1 MESKQNES
9 VSLYSWFLLILLSL
23 TWGSSYILM
32 KKGLLAYQ
40 PEQMASLRITISM
53 LCFLPFFFLRF
64 RKIDWSK
71 WKYFLIIGLSG
82 NFLPSFFFA
91 FAETE
96 ISSSLAGVLSSLT
109 PLFTLLLGLL
119 IYGVPFTWNKAVAV
133 GIGLAG
139 AVVLVLYGSGAN
151 FDGNKWY
158 ALLVVLAAMMYAL
171 SSNTVKKHL
180 GDVNPIDMSIASFI
194 MVGFPAMIYLFNTD
208 FLYRLQTHESGWS
221 SLGYISILAIAGT
234 VIASILFYKLVQLTT
249 PVIASMVSYLV
260 PVVALFWGFMDGE
273 TISVFHFLG
282 MGLILVGVY
291 VSKMEKGRLDG

>member
-32 KKGLLAYQ
+32 KKGLIAYQ

-53 LCFLPFFFLRF
+53 LCFLPFFILRF

-119 IYGVPFTWNKAVAV
+119 MYGVPFTWNKAIAV

-158 ALLVVLAAMMYAL
+158 ALLVVLAAVMYAF

-180 GDVNPIDMSIASFI
+180 GEVNPFDMSTASFI
-194 MVGFPAMIYLFNTD
+194 MVGVPAMIYLFNTD
-208 FLYRLQTHESGWS
+208 FLYRLQTHEAGWS

-234 VIASILFYKLVQLTT
+234 VVASVLFYKLVQLTT
-249 PVIASMVSYLV
+249 PVIASMVSYLI
-260 PVVALFWGFMDGE
+260 PVIALFWGFMDGE
-273 TISVFHFLG
+273 SISVFHFLG
-282 MGLILVGVY
+282 MSLILIGVY
-291 VSKMEKGRLDG
+291 VSKMKRVGKGG

>member
-1 MESKQNES
+1 MDSSQNEN
-9 VSLYSWFLLILLSL
+9 VGLYSWFLLLLLSL

-32 KKGLLAYQ
+32 KYGLLAYS

-53 LCFLPFFFLRF
+53 LSFLPLFIIRF

-71 WKYFLIIGLSG
+71 WKYFLIIGLAG
-82 NFLPSFFFA
+82 NFFPSFFFA

-119 IYGVPFTWNKAVAV
+119 IYGVQFSWFKAVAV
-133 GIGLAG
+133 VIGLCG
-139 AVVLVLYGSGAN
+139 AVVLVLFGSGAN
-151 FDGNKWY
+151 FEGNRWY
-158 ALLVVLAAMMYAL
+158 ALLVVGATMMYAI
-171 SSNTVKKHL
+171 SSNTVKEHL
-180 GDVNPIDMSIASFI
+180 SDVKPIDMSIASFI
-194 MVGFPAMIYLFNTD
+194 MVGIPAMLYLLTTD
-208 FLYRLQTHESGWS
+208 FLHRLTTHESGWS

-234 VIASILFYKLVQLTT
+234 VIASILFYKLVQLTNA
-249 PVIASMVSYLV
+249 VIASMVSYLV

-273 TISVFHFLG
+273 TISIYHFLG

-291 VSKMEKGRLDG
+291 ISRRG

>member
-32 KKGLLAYQ
+32 KKGLLAYE
-40 PEQMASLRITISM
+40 PEQMASVRISISM

-71 WKYFLIIGLSG
+71 WKYFLIIGLTG
-82 NFLPSFFFA
+82 NFLPSFLFA

-119 IYGVPFTWNKAVAV
+119 IYGIPFTRNKAAAV

-158 ALLVVLAAMMYAL
+158 ALLVVMAAMMYAI

-180 GDVNPIDMSIASFI
+180 GEIKPFDMSVASFT
-194 MVGFPAMIYLFNTD
+194 MVGVPAMVYLFNTD
-208 FLYRLQTHESGWS
+208 FLHRLQTHEAGWS
-221 SLGYISILAIAGT
+221 SLGYISILSVVGT
-234 VIASILFYKLVQLTT
+234 VIASVLFYKLVQLTT
-249 PVIASMVSYLV
+249 PVIASMVSYLI

-273 TISVFHFLG
+273 PISIFHFLG

-291 VSKMEKGRLDG
+291 VSKQKKGREI